1 MLTFYRSI
9 IDDDLNNLR
18 ERERFAVALQHQVVS
33 DVFSAIAGDILFLS
47 QQNELNEY
55 LSTGN
60 ESLLDEIGVEYI
72 STSKQ
77 RQIYDQIRL
86 FDNNG
91 MEVVRINENHGAPIR
106 IPAKELQ
113 SKKNRYYFEDCFKLG
128 REEIFISPFDLNIE
142 HDQIE
147 KPFKPMIRLGT
158 PVFDKNGEKRGI
170 VLVNYYGKKLQD
182 KIIESEAVSE
192 GSTMLLNAD
201 GYWLLSSQP
210 EQEWGFMFK
219 DEQRSLAVVDQAAW
233 KEITSMEQG
242 QIESTKGIYTF
253 KTVYPVKKTGYRS
266 STGSSEAFG
275 QSTGEIGH
283 DDYRWYLVSFFSSEK
298 IASTTKNILVKF
310 FSVGAGLF
318 FLIAVGALIIAFA
331 VTKQKLYQSQLQ
343 IMALFD
349 PLTQLPNRTLYF
361 DRIHMAVEHCRRYTS
376 QFGLLYIDLDGFK
389 QVNDTLGHEAGDELL
404 VVIGNIFLKACRKSD
419 TVARLGGDEFAIIF
433 AELESLQTLE
443 AFANR
448 IIDSL
453 KSPID
458 LKAGKATV
466 GASIGIAVFP
476 ADSDNLEALM
486 NLADK
491 AMYSSKRQGKNM
503 YTLSSSLEPEE
514 VPEHL

>member
-1 MLTFYRSI
+1 
-9 IDDDLNNLR
+9 
-18 ERERFAVALQHQVVS
+18 
-33 DVFSAIAGDILFLS
+33 
-47 QQNELNEY
+47 
-55 LSTGN
+55 
-60 ESLLDEIGVEYI
+60 
-72 STSKQ
+72 
-77 RQIYDQIRL
+77 
-86 FDNNG
+86 
-91 MEVVRINENHGAPIR
+91 
-106 IPAKELQ
+106 
-113 SKKNRYYFEDCFKLG
+113 
-128 REEIFISPFDLNIE
+128 
-142 HDQIE
+142 
-147 KPFKPMIRLGT
+147 
-158 PVFDKNGEKRGI
+158 
-170 VLVNYYGKKLQD
+170 
-182 KIIESEAVSE
+182 
-192 GSTMLLNAD
+192 
-201 GYWLLSSQP
+201 
-210 EQEWGFMFK
+210 MFK

-310 FSVGAGLF
+310 FSIGAGLF

-404 VVIGNIFLKACRKSD
+404 VEIGNIFLKACRKSD
-419 TVARLGGDEFAIIF
+419 TVARLGGDEFAIIY